1 MKKLKALKRAL
12 GVLLVGLI
20 GVNSIGF
27 SAIAEDTDYSGNFTY
42 TVENGV
48 ATIATF
54 DNTVT
59 NVTLPSEIVIDGITY
74 KANDETLV
82 IGQSLFRTTSSQT
95 FSIEKL
101 IIPKGYK
108 AIPKYI
114 CRETVTLKCAV
125 IEYTGD
131 DLKFDSYGFNNCTG
145 LEQLYIYS
153 NSISEPSITVKTSLF
168 KNVPSTATA
177 YVKNNNVKVT
187 METLKWPGVI
197 MIDPTLGEDSSSDV
211 NKSALSFKINEV
223 ENFLSGIDKTK
234 YTNIEALET
243 ELENAKTVYNN
254 GSATQDDVNN
264 ATNLLAAAFDNV
276 EEIVDKTVLANK
288 IEEAE
293 ILLNNIDSSKYTG
306 VSKLRTKLSQAKT
319 LYNDNTATQAEVNN
333 NVEELTS
340 AINNV
345 VLASTDKTSLKAA
358 LDLANAFNKD
368 KSSVDYNNF
377 SNFTSVLFI
386 AQAKYNNGESTQNE
400 IDQACADLKAAQEAV
415 TKKSA
420 EAQITEMNG
429 IIDQLEAL
437 NEKDYTKD
445 SWSAVE
451 TAITNAKSINDGL
464 VSQYIVAIQ
473 ELKTAMSN
481 LELKPQNVE
490 EAGEPIAIIQKN
502 AVETTLGEF
511 TADEA
516 IAGTAKIKI
525 TFDCAEDVSF
535 NKYASVEI
543 KATVNGTESYMKFM
557 GTDSTETAGTKGW
570 TVELPLTNAINLGDD
585 VKLVAYTW
593 AWANASDYVYGITKI
608 EYMSSEGQIFKAVTD
623 RTLAFDELKAEIAEA
638 ELISGETY
646 TEESYAALTA
656 ALTAAKELPENS
668 EKADIE
674 AAKTALETA
683 VAGLVE
689 KTDDSSSEPTPD
701 STPDSE
707 SSSDTESTPDSSSKT
722 DEESSSKTDNSS
734 SKTDDSN
741 NSTTSSKTDS
751 ASSSKAGTT
760 SNANSGANGSS
771 NPNTGAASATAAGI
785 ILLSAIGV
793 IFSKRK

>member
-27 SAIAEDTDYSGNFTY
+27 SAIAENTDYSGNFTY

-59 NVTLPSEIVIDGITY
+59 YVTLPSEIVIDGITY
-74 KANDETLV
+74 KADDETLV

-145 LEQLYIYS
+145 LEQLYIYA
-153 NSISEPSITVKTSLF
+153 NSISEPSITVKSSLF

-177 YVKNNNVKVT
+177 YVKNDNVKST
-187 METLKWPGVI
+187 MESLKWPGVI

-211 NKSALSFKINEV
+211 NKSALSSKINEV
-223 ENFLSGIDKTK
+223 ETFLSGIGDTK

-243 ELENAKTVYNN
+243 ELANAKIVYNN
-254 GSATQDDVNN
+254 ASATQEEVNN
-264 ATNLLAAAFDNV
+264 ATNSLAAAFDNV
-276 EEIVDKTVLANK
+276 EEIVDKTVLSQR
-288 IEEAE
+288 IDE
-293 ILLNNIDSSKYTG
+293 IQTFTDNLGYDKGLYTG
-306 VSKLRTKLSQAKT
+306 INALSNA
-319 LYNDNTATQAEVNN
+319 LSAAIRVNVWDNYTQAEVNKALEDLNTAYN
-333 NVEELTS
+333 NIKLKTTNVIELKNALVEE
-340 AINNV
+340 NNFIQGKKDIDYN
-345 VLASTDKTSLKAA
+345 LNDLRAAANSASTVYYDEGAS
-358 LDLANAFNKD
+358 
-368 KSSVDYNNF
+368 
-377 SNFTSVLFI
+377 
-386 AQAKYNNGESTQNE
+386 QEE
-400 IDQACADLKAAQEAV
+400 IDKACADLKAAQAAV

-451 TAITNAKSINDGL
+451 TAITNAKSITDGL
-464 VSQYIVAIQ
+464 VSQYIAAI
-473 ELKTAMSN
+473 EDLKAAMST

-490 EAGEPIAIIQKN
+490 EPGEPIAVIQKN

-516 IAGTAKIKI
+516 VAGATKIKI
-525 TFDCAEDVSF
+525 TFDCADDVSF
-535 NKYASVEI
+535 NQYASIEA
-543 KATVNGTESYMKFM
+543 KAAIAGVESYMKFA
-557 GTDSTETAGTKGW
+557 GTDSSQTAGAKGF
-570 TVELPLTNAINLGDD
+570 TIELPLTNAINSGDD

-593 AWANASDYVYGITKI
+593 AWANASDYVYAVTKV
-608 EYMSSEGQIFKAVTD
+608 EYINAVGQVVKAVTD
-623 RTLAFDELKAEIAEA
+623 RTIALDELKSAIAEA
-638 ELISGETY
+638 ELISGEAY
-646 TEESYAALTA
+646 TENSYAALTE
-656 ALTAAKELPENS
+656 ALTAAKELPDEA

-674 AAKTALETA
+674 AAKTVLETA

-707 SSSDTESTPDSSSKT
+707 SSSDTESTSDSSSKT

-751 ASSSKAGTT
+751 TSSSKAGTT

-793 IFSKRK
+793 ITRKK

>member
-108 AIPKYI
+108 TIPKYI
-114 CRETVTLKCAV
+114 CRETTTLKCAV

-638 ELISGETY
+638 ELISGESY
-646 TEESYAALTA
+646 TEDSFAELTA
-656 ALTAAKELPENS
+656 ALTAAKELPDEA

-701 STPDSE
+701 SESE
-707 SSSDTESTPDSSSKT
+707 SDSKQDSSSTPDSATSSET
-722 DEESSSKTDNSS
+722 DSKTDNSS
-734 SKTDDSN
+734 SKADDSN

-751 ASSSKAGTT
+751 AGSGKAGTT

-793 IFSKRK
+793 IVSKRK

>member
-27 SAIAEDTDYSGNFTY
+27 SAIAENTDYSGNFTY

-59 NVTLPSEIVIDGITY
+59 DVTLPSEIVIDGITY
-74 KANDETLV
+74 KADDETLV

-145 LEQLYIYS
+145 LEQLYIYA
-153 NSISEPSITVKTSLF
+153 NSISEPSITVKSSLF

-177 YVKNNNVKVT
+177 YVKNDNVKST
-187 METLKWPGVI
+187 MESLKWPGVI
-197 MIDPTLGEDSSSDV
+197 MIDPTLGENSSSDV
-211 NKSALSFKINEV
+211 NKSALSSKINEV
-223 ENFLSGIDKTK
+223 ETFLSGIGDTK
-234 YTNIEALET
+234 YTNIEALKT

-254 GSATQDDVNN
+254 ASATQEEVNN
-264 ATNLLAAAFDNV
+264 ATNSLAAAFDNV
-276 EEIVDKTVLANK
+276 EEIVDKTALNEK
-288 IEEAE
+288 IEEISAY
-293 ILLNNIDSSKYTG
+293 INGLGLDRGLYTG
-306 VSKLRTKLSQAKT
+306 INALSNA
-319 LYNDNTATQAEVNN
+319 LSAAIRVNVWDNYTQAEVNKALEDLNTAYN
-333 NVEELTS
+333 NIKLKTTNVIELKNALVEE
-340 AINNV
+340 NNFIQGKKDIDYN
-345 VLASTDKTSLKAA
+345 LNDLRAAANSASTVYYDEGAS
-358 LDLANAFNKD
+358 
-368 KSSVDYNNF
+368 
-377 SNFTSVLFI
+377 
-386 AQAKYNNGESTQNE
+386 QEE
-400 IDQACADLKAAQEAV
+400 IDKACADLKAAQAAV

-451 TAITNAKSINDGL
+451 TAITNAKSITDGL
-464 VSQYIVAIQ
+464 VSQYIAAI
-473 ELKTAMSN
+473 EDLKAAMST

-490 EAGEPIAIIQKN
+490 EPGEPIAVIQKN

-516 IAGTAKIKI
+516 VAGATKIKI
-525 TFDCAEDVSF
+525 TFDCADDVSF
-535 NKYASVEI
+535 NQYASIEV
-543 KATVNGTESYMKFM
+543 KATIAGTESYIKFM
-557 GTDSTETAGTKGW
+557 GTDSTETMGTKGW
-570 TVELPLTNAINLGDD
+570 TVELPLTSEIKSGDD

-593 AWANASDYVYGITKI
+593 AWANANDYVYAVTKV
-608 EYMSSEGQIFKAVTD
+608 EYINAVGQVVKAVTD
-623 RTLAFDELKAEIAEA
+623 RTIALDELKSAIAEA
-638 ELISGETY
+638 ELISGEAY
-646 TEESYAALTA
+646 TENSYAALTE
-656 ALTAAKELPENS
+656 ALTAAKELPDEA

-674 AAKTALETA
+674 AAKTVLETA

-701 STPDSE
+701 SESEPESKPDSE
-707 SSSDTESTPDSSSKT
+707 SSSDTDADSSSKT
-722 DEESSSKTDNSS
+722 DSKTDNSS

-751 ASSSKAGTT
+751 TSSGKANTT

-771 NPNTGAASATAAGI
+771 NPNTGATSAAAAGI

-793 IFSKRK
+793 ITRKK

>member
-108 AIPKYI
+108 TIPKYI
-114 CRETVTLKCAV
+114 CRETTTLKCAV

>member
-27 SAIAEDTDYSGNFTY
+27 SAIAENTDYSGNFTY

-59 NVTLPSEIVIDGITY
+59 YVTLPSEIVIDGITY
-74 KANDETLV
+74 KADDETLV

-145 LEQLYIYS
+145 LEQLYIYA
-153 NSISEPSITVKTSLF
+153 NSISEPSITVKSSLF

-177 YVKNNNVKVT
+177 YVKNDNVKST
-187 METLKWPGVI
+187 MESLKWPGVI

-211 NKSALSFKINEV
+211 NKSALSSKINEV
-223 ENFLSGIDKTK
+223 ETFLSGIGDTK

-243 ELENAKTVYNN
+243 ELANAKIVYNN
-254 GSATQDDVNN
+254 ASATQEEVNN
-264 ATNLLAAAFDNV
+264 ATNSLAAAFDNV
-276 EEIVDKTVLANK
+276 EEIVDKTVLSQR
-288 IEEAE
+288 IDE
-293 ILLNNIDSSKYTG
+293 IQTFTDNLGYDKGLYTG
-306 VSKLRTKLSQAKT
+306 INALSNA
-319 LYNDNTATQAEVNN
+319 LSAAIRVNVWDNYTQAEVNKALEDLNTAYN
-333 NVEELTS
+333 NIKLKTTNVIELKNALVEE
-340 AINNV
+340 NNFIQGKKDIDYN
-345 VLASTDKTSLKAA
+345 LNDLRAAANSASTVYYDEGAS
-358 LDLANAFNKD
+358 
-368 KSSVDYNNF
+368 
-377 SNFTSVLFI
+377 
-386 AQAKYNNGESTQNE
+386 QEE
-400 IDQACADLKAAQEAV
+400 IDKACADLKAAQAAV

-451 TAITNAKSINDGL
+451 TAITNAKSITDGL
-464 VSQYIVAIQ
+464 VSQYIAAI
-473 ELKTAMSN
+473 EDLKAAMST

-490 EAGEPIAIIQKN
+490 EPGEPIAVIQKN

-516 IAGTAKIKI
+516 VAGATKIKI
-525 TFDCAEDVSF
+525 TFDCADDVSF
-535 NKYASVEI
+535 NQYASIEA
-543 KATVNGTESYMKFM
+543 KASIAGVESYMKFA
-557 GTDSTETAGTKGW
+557 GTDSSQTAGAKGF
-570 TVELPLTNAINLGDD
+570 TIELPLTSEIKSGDD

-593 AWANASDYVYGITKI
+593 AWANANDYVY
-608 EYMSSEGQIFKAVTD
+608 AVTKV
-623 RTLAFDELKAEIAEA
+623 EYI
-638 ELISGETY
+638 
-646 TEESYAALTA
+646 
-656 ALTAAKELPENS
+656 N
-668 EKADIE
+668 
-674 AAKTALETA
+674 A
-683 VAGLVE
+683 VG
-689 KTDDSSSEPTPD
+689 
-701 STPDSE
+701 
-707 SSSDTESTPDSSSKT
+707 
-722 DEESSSKTDNSS
+722 
-734 SKTDDSN
+734 
-741 NSTTSSKTDS
+741 
-751 ASSSKAGTT
+751 
-760 SNANSGANGSS
+760 
-771 NPNTGAASATAAGI
+771 
-785 ILLSAIGV
+785 
-793 IFSKRK
+793 